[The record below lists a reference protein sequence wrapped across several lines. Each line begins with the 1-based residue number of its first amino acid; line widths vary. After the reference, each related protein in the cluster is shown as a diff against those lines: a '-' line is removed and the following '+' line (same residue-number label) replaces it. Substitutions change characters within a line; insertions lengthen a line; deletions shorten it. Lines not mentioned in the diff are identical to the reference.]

1 MAAASRAWGE
11 LQPRAPAAQGPGR
24 ALPTHPLPEAPLC
37 PAAHG
42 ATALLSSAAPV
53 PLCPAVSN
61 FCCPCVRALS
71 CPPQWS
77 CPSAAVRPY
86 FSLSSPLPRPA
97 AGRVLCGTWRRAAG
111 QQDRGASASG
121 GGWGARRAGG
131 HQHTRPGRK
140 GTRASRGRWPQR
152 QGPGCSGAVP
162 SGVLSDSP
170 ALPRGSGT
178 EATAPPHTGL
188 CWRTGWHGTERGWGR
203 SHSQVGAGRLGWIR
217 AGVGAAR
224 EQGGGQREGRV
235 QAEGVVAPLWPRPPQ
250 PRSQRAPALARSP
263 RCLAPSSCLPPA
275 HSADSMRRQTKSL
288 LERVAASIRFEE
300 RIDPRGP
307 WARPAAPPGIR
318 LGLAPRGQPIAVQ
331 TLDVVSSSFITASPL
346 MFEKQGSFV
355 FYIEYFH
362 HA

>member
-1 MAAASRAWGE
+1 MGGEASGRTPAHQARPEGDQGLARAVAAA
-11 LQPRAPAAQGPGR
+11 PGPGLQWGCPLWSPERLTSTPSGKWHRGHSPASYR
-24 ALPTHPLPEAPLC
+24 A
-37 PAAHG
+37 
-42 ATALLSSAAPV
+42 
-53 PLCPAVSN
+53 
-61 FCCPCVRALS
+61 
-71 CPPQWS
+71 
-77 CPSAAVRPY
+77 
-86 FSLSSPLPRPA
+86 
-97 AGRVLCGTWRRAAG
+97 VLENGVAW
-111 QQDRGASASG
+111 D
-121 GGWGARRAGG
+121 RAGMG
-131 HQHTRPGRK
+131 EVTQ
-140 GTRASRGRWPQR
+140 
-152 QGPGCSGAVP
+152 
-162 SGVLSDSP
+162 
-170 ALPRGSGT
+170 
-178 EATAPPHTGL
+178 
-188 CWRTGWHGTERGWGR
+188 
-203 SHSQVGAGRLGWIR
+203 SQVGAGRLGWIR

>member
-1 MAAASRAWGE
+1 MKRFLGCLLEGLLGAQLGCRFAGLGRAAATCTGGSGSR
-11 LQPRAPAAQGPGR
+11 R
-24 ALPTHPLPEAPLC
+24 ALPTPPLPEAPLC

-203 SHSQVGAGRLGWIR
+203 SHRVRWALDGWGGSGRGWARRGSKAGGS
-217 AGVGAAR
+217 
-224 EQGGGQREGRV
+224 GRV
-235 QAEGVVAPLWPRPPQ
+235 ECRQRVWWLHCGQGHPSPAASGPQ
-250 PRSQRAPALARSP
+250 PWPGVPAASR
-263 RCLAPSSCLPPA
+263 LPPA
-275 HSADSMRRQTKSL
+275 SL
-288 LERVAASIRFEE
+288 
-300 RIDPRGP
+300 PH
-307 WARPAAPPGIR
+307 
-318 LGLAPRGQPIAVQ
+318 
-331 TLDVVSSSFITASPL
+331 TLRTA
-346 MFEKQGSFV
+346 
-355 FYIEYFH
+355 
-362 HA
+362 

>member
-121 GGWGARRAGG
+121 GGWGARQAGG

-224 EQGGGQREGRV
+224 EQGGGAAGGSSAGRGCGGSTVAKATPAPQPAGPSLGPESPLPCAFLLPPSRTLCGQHEKADKVAPREG
-235 QAEGVVAPLWPRPPQ
+235 
-250 PRSQRAPALARSP
+250 
-263 RCLAPSSCLPPA
+263 CC
-275 HSADSMRRQTKSL
+275 
-288 LERVAASIRFEE
+288 
-300 RIDPRGP
+300 
-307 WARPAAPPGIR
+307 
-318 LGLAPRGQPIAVQ
+318 
-331 TLDVVSSSFITASPL
+331 
-346 MFEKQGSFV
+346 
-355 FYIEYFH
+355 FH
-362 HA
+362 QV

>member
-1 MAAASRAWGE
+1 MARGGGRPASRTE
-11 LQPRAPAAQGPGR
+11 GP
-24 ALPTHPLPEAPLC
+24 
-37 PAAHG
+37 
-42 ATALLSSAAPV
+42 
-53 PLCPAVSN
+53 
-61 FCCPCVRALS
+61 
-71 CPPQWS
+71 Q
-77 CPSAAVRPY
+77 
-86 FSLSSPLPRPA
+86 
-97 AGRVLCGTWRRAAG
+97 RVE
-111 QQDRGASASG
+111 G
-121 GGWGARRAGG
+121 GGGARRAGG

-203 SHSQVGAGRLGWIR
+203 SHRVRWALDGWGGSGRGRARRGSKAGAAGGSSAGRGC
-217 AGVGAAR
+217 
-224 EQGGGQREGRV
+224 GGST
-235 QAEGVVAPLWPRPPQ
+235 VAKATPAPQ
-250 PRSQRAPALARSP
+250 PAGPSLGPSP

-275 HSADSMRRQTKSL
+275 HSADSMRRQTKPL

-318 LGLAPRGQPIAVQ
+318 VGLAPRGQPIAVQ

>member
-1 MAAASRAWGE
+1 MRGCWGPSSAAASRAWGE

-24 ALPTHPLPEAPLC
+24 ALPTPPLPEAPLC

-203 SHSQVGAGRLGWIR
+203 SHRVRWALDGWGGSGRGW
-217 AGVGAAR
+217 AR
-224 EQGGGQREGRV
+224 RGSKAGQREGRV

-318 LGLAPRGQPIAVQ
+318 VGLALRGQPIAV
-331 TLDVVSSSFITASPL
+331 
-346 MFEKQGSFV
+346 
-355 FYIEYFH
+355 
-362 HA
+362 